1 MLIDNI
7 IKLGAFK
14 YMKRFNTTGLCNPKK
29 HYMVDISDKLE
40 KIKVL
45 IENEEY
51 FLINRP
57 RQYGKTTTL
66 TALENSLNEK
76 YLVIDISFEGTD
88 EESFSNTKSFCR
100 LFVALI
106 SESLEYIDEE
116 INKKFKKISE
126 NIESLVDLSKAISR
140 FIKIIDKEIILII
153 DEVDKSSNNQ
163 VFLNFLGMLR
173 NKYLDREK
181 GKTVTFKSVILA
193 GVYDIK
199 NLKLKLRPD
208 EERKYNSPW
217 NIAVPF
223 NIDMSLSEKGIE
235 GMLKEYKN
243 DKSLNFD
250 TSQVAEFIY
259 FYTSGYPFLVSRLC
273 QIIDENLGAS
283 WIEENMIRAV
293 KLLLDENNIL
303 FDDLVKNIENNKEL
317 QNLIESIVIDGKII
331 SFNLSNPIINLG
343 VIFGILSKRDNK
355 VSISNRLYEQYIY
368 DYLSS
373 KIEVSNNVL
382 EKYNFKSD
390 FIEGN
395 GLNIEKIL
403 LRFQQFMKEQYSKKD
418 AIFLERE
425 GRLLFLAFI
434 KPIINGVGFDFKEVQ
449 ISEEKR
455 LDIVIVYNNNKYIIE
470 LKVWRGEEYHKKGLE
485 QLADYLNIN
494 NQNKGYLLIFNFNK
508 NKEYKKEE
516 VIVEEKEIFE
526 VFV

>member
-1 MLIDNI
+1 
-7 IKLGAFK
+7 
-14 YMKRFNTTGLCNPKK
+14 MKEFNTTGLCNPNK

-40 KIKVL
+40 NIKKLV
-45 IENEEY
+45 EKEKY
-51 FLINRP
+51 FIINRP

-66 TALENSLNEK
+66 VALENNLKDE
-76 YLVIDISFEGTD
+76 YLVISISFEGIGNVV
-88 EESFSNTKSFCR
+88 FSTEREFCR
-100 LFVALI
+100 KFIELI
-106 SESLEYIDEE
+106 EINLEYYNENL
-116 INKKFKKISE
+116 NKK
-126 NIESLVDLSKAISR
+126 LLDLSKNIDDFVSLSRTISS
-140 FIKIIDKEIILII
+140 FIKEIDKEVILII
-153 DEVDKSSNNQ
+153 DEVDKSSDNQ
-163 VFLNFLGMLR
+163 MFLDFLGMLR
-173 NKYLDREK
+173 NKYLERER
-181 GKTVTFKSVILA
+181 GRGVTFKSVILA

-235 GMLKEYKN
+235 SMLEEYKN
-243 DKSLNFD
+243 DRKIELD
-250 TSQVAEFIY
+250 TKKASEFIY
-259 FYTSGYPFLVSRLC
+259 FYTSGYPFLVSRIC

-283 WIEENMIRAV
+283 WTEENMIRAV
-293 KLLLDENNIL
+293 KLLLLENNTL
-303 FDDLVKNIENNKEL
+303 FDDLVKNMENNKEL
-317 QNLIESIVIDGKII
+317 QNLIESIVINGKII

-343 VIFGILSKRDNK
+343 TIFGILSERDNK
-355 VSISNRLYEQYIY
+355 VSISNRIYEQYIY

-390 FIEGN
+390 FIQGN

-403 LRFQQFMKEQYSKKD
+403 LRFQQFMKEQYSEKEEK
-418 AIFLERE
+418 FLERE

-455 LDIVIVYNNNKYIIE
+455 LDIVITYNNHKYIIE
-470 LKVWRGEEYHKKGLE
+470 LKIWHGDNYHQKGLK
-485 QLADYLNIN
+485 QLVNYLDIN
-494 NQNKGYLLIFNFNK
+494 EQNKGYLLVFNFNK

-516 VIVEEKEIFE
+516 VIIDNKEITI

>member
-1 MLIDNI
+1 
-7 IKLGAFK
+7 
-14 YMKRFNTTGLCNPKK
+14 MKEFNTTGLCNPNK

-40 KIKVL
+40 NIKKLV
-45 IENEEY
+45 EKEKY
-51 FLINRP
+51 FIINRP

-66 TALENSLNEK
+66 VALENNLKDE
-76 YLVIDISFEGTD
+76 YLVISISFEGIGNVV
-88 EESFSNTKSFCR
+88 FSTEREFCR
-100 LFVALI
+100 KFIELI
-106 SESLEYIDEE
+106 EINLEYYNENL
-116 INKKFKKISE
+116 NKK
-126 NIESLVDLSKAISR
+126 LLDLSKNIDDFVSLSRTISS
-140 FIKIIDKEIILII
+140 FIKEIDKEVILII
-153 DEVDKSSNNQ
+153 DEVDKSSDNQ
-163 VFLNFLGMLR
+163 MFLDFLGMLR
-173 NKYLDREK
+173 NKYLERER
-181 GKTVTFKSVILA
+181 GRGVTFKSVILA

-223 NIDMSLSEKGIE
+223 NVDMSLSEKGIE
-235 GMLKEYKN
+235 GMLEEYKN
-243 DKSLNFD
+243 DRKIELD
-250 TSQVAEFIY
+250 TKKASEFIY
-259 FYTSGYPFLVSRLC
+259 FYTSGYPFLVSRIC

-283 WIEENMIRAV
+283 WTEENMIRAV
-293 KLLLDENNIL
+293 KLLLLENNTL
-303 FDDLVKNIENNKEL
+303 FDDLVKNMENNKEL
-317 QNLIESIVIDGKII
+317 QNLIESIVINGKII

-343 VIFGILSKRDNK
+343 TIFGILSERDNK
-355 VSISNRLYEQYIY
+355 VSISNRIYEQYIY

-390 FIEGN
+390 FIQGN

-403 LRFQQFMKEQYSKKD
+403 LRFQQFMKEQYSEKEEK
-418 AIFLERE
+418 FLERE

-455 LDIVIVYNNNKYIIE
+455 LDIVITYNNHKYIIE
-470 LKVWRGEEYHKKGLE
+470 LKIWHGDNYHQKGLK
-485 QLADYLNIN
+485 QLVNYLDIN
-494 NQNKGYLLIFNFNK
+494 EQNKGYLLVFNFNK

-516 VIVEEKEIFE
+516 VIIDNKEITI